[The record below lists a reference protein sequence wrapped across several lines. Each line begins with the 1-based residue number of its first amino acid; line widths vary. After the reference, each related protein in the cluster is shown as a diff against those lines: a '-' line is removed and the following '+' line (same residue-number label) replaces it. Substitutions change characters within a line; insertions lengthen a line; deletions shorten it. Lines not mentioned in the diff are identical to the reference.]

1 MPAASREL
9 DMIGRRAACILV
21 PLVLAGC
28 TRTQTPVGPT
38 PLPAVR
44 ARPLT
49 EVRFEA
55 TPERVE
61 RGRYLATAVI
71 GCVLCHSERD
81 PNRSGEPPVAGREFA
96 GAIFEQHPGYLLTAP
111 NLTPDVETGA
121 GAWTDDM
128 FARAI
133 REGVGHDG
141 RGIGG
146 PMWWW
151 AFRSLSD
158 EDVASI
164 VVFLRSLPPV
174 HHPLPVRRL
183 PPDLERERAEAAS
196 PLAAPV
202 SARDLADPLERGRY
216 LIEVADCM
224 GCHTA
229 WEAPVDP
236 GLGAGGN
243 QIDWLGGEV
252 FSANLTPDPS
262 GLGPVSED
270 DFVAELRTGRGGTLS
285 AVMPWAAYRGMT
297 DEDLR
302 AIYRALRRLPPVV
315 HWVSSAAAP
324 THCRVCDQDH
334 GLGEQNVEP
343 VLERVAVDL
352 GPLEAYVGSYRFDG
366 TTLVISARDG
376 ALWAAEEGGEPIQL
390 VPIAGGRFG
399 GRGLISPLGF
409 ERDAS
414 GAVAV
419 LITYDL
425 GETRWNRSP

>member
-1 MPAASREL
+1 MN
-9 DMIGRRAACILV
+9 GRLAVCVSVLLV
-21 PLVLAGC
+21 VAGC
-28 TRTQTPVGPT
+28 SRARTPSGPT
-38 PLPAVR
+38 PMRAVR

-61 RGRYLATAVI
+61 RGRYLATAAI

-81 PNRSGEPPVAGREFA
+81 RNRSGEPPVAGREFA
-96 GAIFEQHPGYLLTAP
+96 GAIFEQSSGYLLVAP
-111 NLTPDVETGA
+111 NLTPDAETGA

-174 HHPLPVRRL
+174 RNPLPVRQL
-183 PPDLERERAEAAS
+183 APKLERERAEAAT

-202 SARDLADPLERGRY
+202 PANDSSDPLERGRY
-216 LIEVADCM
+216 LIEVADCF

-229 WEAPVDP
+229 WEAPTDP
-236 GLGAGGN
+236 GLGGGGN
-243 QIDWLGGEV
+243 RLDWLGGEI
-252 FSANLTPDPS
+252 FSANLTPDAS
-262 GLGPVSED
+262 GLGPVTED

-315 HWVSSAAAP
+315 HWVSSAATP

-334 GLGEQNVEP
+334 GLGEQNVAP
-343 VLERVAVDL
+343 VIERAAVDL
-352 GPLEAYVGSYRFDG
+352 GPLEAYVGTYRRDEIAIE
-366 TTLVISARDG
+366 VSARDD
-376 ALWAAEEGGEPIQL
+376 ALYAAEDGGAPIEL
-390 VPIAGGRFG
+390 VPVAGSRFR
-399 GRGLISPLGF
+399 GRGLTSPLRF

-414 GAVAV
+414 GAVVA
-419 LITYDL
+419 LITFDL
-425 GETRWNRSP
+425 GESRWNRSP